1 MKPEIQAREV
11 SLEVL
16 ITNAIQLPG
25 VKVDRQ
31 KFLLETFGKRTDVD
45 LQEVLAVGPVEAKC
59 ARETLSQIAG
69 KLIAV
74 ETGKSSIAS
83 FGMGLPGGLAM
94 GVTIP
99 ADAVQ
104 FFGMSLRLAQELSY
118 LYGAQD
124 LWKEGEVDEEAVKGQ
139 LVLYCG
145 VMFGVT
151 GASAGVRLLSSRV
164 AGTLGQKL
172 AQQALTK
179 TVWYPVVKQIGKAV
193 GVKITKSTVAK
204 GVTKAVPVI
213 GGVISGGLTLASML
227 PMAKRLAETM
237 DQAAFAYTEEEI
249 AADYETLR
257 TVLKGEEEK
266 IETAPTAQKHRM
278 EDVTIGIRSMGAGV
292 TGLLTKAKQAVP
304 KKKPADQN
312 SVADDVFAKIEKLQ
326 KLQKQ
331 GAITQEE
338 YDKKKTEL
346 LKKI

>member
-1 MKPEIQAREV
+1 M
-11 SLEVL
+11 
-16 ITNAIQLPG
+16 N
-25 VKVDRQ
+25 
-31 KFLLETFGKRTDVD
+31 
-45 LQEVLAVGPVEAKC
+45 
-59 ARETLSQIAG
+59 
-69 KLIAV
+69 
-74 ETGKSSIAS
+74 
-83 FGMGLPGGLAM
+83 
-94 GVTIP
+94 
-99 ADAVQ
+99 
-104 FFGMSLRLAQELSY
+104 
-118 LYGAQD
+118 
-124 LWKEGEVDEEAVKGQ
+124 
-139 LVLYCG
+139 
-145 VMFGVT
+145 
-151 GASAGVRLLSSRV
+151 
-164 AGTLGQKL
+164 
-172 AQQALTK
+172 
-179 TVWYPVVKQIGKAV
+179 
-193 GVKITKSTVAK
+193 
-204 GVTKAVPVI
+204 
-213 GGVISGGLTLASML
+213 LASML